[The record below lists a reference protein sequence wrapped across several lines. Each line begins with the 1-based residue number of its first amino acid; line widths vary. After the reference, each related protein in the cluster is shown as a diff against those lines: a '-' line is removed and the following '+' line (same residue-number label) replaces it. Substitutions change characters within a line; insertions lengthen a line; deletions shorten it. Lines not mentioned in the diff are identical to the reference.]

1 MLLGGFGHIKD
12 YKQICKANYDFAE
25 LDIPEIADLSISEIK
40 DLQKKINS
48 AIQVPIASRLLPV
61 AKPLFFKEGFRP
73 ESLRTY
79 LNIACEKTALLGV
92 RALIL
97 GNGKARSL
105 QAKDDIQKE
114 NIFIDTLHLMA
125 EIAANHGQEL
135 ILEPLGPKYSNYI
148 NTVEQAVKIIQKV
161 GANNLF
167 TMADLRHMVGAKD
180 PFENIERYISYIHHL
195 HIDYPLSYPER
206 LYPSLNDD
214 YDYSGYLEAIK
225 KSGYTGT
232 LTVEADIPADWQEA
246 HQKIVG
252 VLANY

>member
-1 MLLGGFGHIKD
+1 
-12 YKQICKANYDFAE
+12 
-25 LDIPEIADLSISEIK
+25 
-40 DLQKKINS
+40 
-48 AIQVPIASRLLPV
+48 
-61 AKPLFFKEGFRP
+61 
-73 ESLRTY
+73 
-79 LNIACEKTALLGV
+79 
-92 RALIL
+92 
-97 GNGKARSL
+97 
-105 QAKDDIQKE
+105 
-114 NIFIDTLHLMA
+114 MA

-246 HQKIVG
+246 DIPADWQEADIPADWQEAHQKIVG
-252 VLANY
+252 VLANS